1 MSIIL
6 AIDTSFGTSV
16 ALVSDRKVLAER
28 NIVDT
33 MKHAELI
40 GETIFEV
47 LTEAGV
53 TPNKIDAVV
62 AGRGPA
68 PFTGLRVGLA
78 AATMFA
84 AGSGAK
90 LFGAVSLDAIALAAL
105 PTLKV
110 SSNEP
115 LLVTADARRKE
126 VYWALYSGLDEHGVP
141 ICVEG
146 PGVMKPEELEEYL
159 TDRNVHPLRTE
170 ESITAGNLALLA
182 AAQLAAGVLSQDVS
196 ALYLRAA
203 DAVEPKARVP
213 KGAAN

>member
-1 MSIIL
+1 VSIIL

-16 ALVSDRKVLAER
+16 ALVSAGKVLAER

-40 GETIFEV
+40 GETIFDV

-53 TPNKIDAVV
+53 TPSDIESVV

-68 PFTGLRVGLA
+68 PFTGLRVGIA

-84 AGSGAK
+84 AGSGAD
-90 LFGAVSLDAIALAAL
+90 LFGAL
-105 PTLKV
+105 PTLKA
-110 SSNEP
+110 STNEP

-141 ICVEG
+141 IGVEG
-146 PGVMKPEELEEYL
+146 PGVMKPADLEEYL
-159 TDRNVHPLRTE
+159 TDRNVHPVRTE
-170 ESITAGNLALLA
+170 EPITATNLALLA
-182 AAQLAAGVLSQDVS
+182 EAQQAAGILSKDVS

-213 KGAAN
+213 KGAGL

>member
-16 ALVSDRKVLAER
+16 ALVSEGKVLAER
-28 NIVDT
+28 NLIDT

-40 GETIFEV
+40 GETIFDV

-53 TPNKIDAVV
+53 VPGNVDSVV

-68 PFTGLRVGLA
+68 PFTGLRVGIA

-90 LFGAVSLDAIALAAL
+90 LFGVVSLDAIAFAAL
-105 PTLKV
+105 PELPV
-110 SSNEP
+110 STNEP

-126 VYWALYSGLDEHGVP
+126 VYWALYSGVDEHGVP

-146 PGVMKPEELEEYL
+146 PGVMKPAELDEYL
-159 TDRNVHPLRTE
+159 TDRNVHPVRTE
-170 ESITAGNLALLA
+170 EPISASNLALLA
-182 AAQLAAGVLSQDVS
+182 QAQQEAGVLSQEVS

-213 KGAAN
+213 KGAIR